1 MFDLDDQITRNR
13 NELERHPPGD
23 ATWAKALSVLANSLD
38 DKHLER
44 DEIADLEGGIASAL
58 ELCQA
63 GHAGHHQSLYAL
75 KLCLCRRYAKKQAAL
90 SDLEEAITLTRT
102 ALGLRSLGHSSPAP
116 TLALNNLAGD
126 LKERFLELGVDA
138 DINEAIALHRA
149 VLALCPAVHSCPA
162 ASLHQLANCL
172 RHRYCKQGTRHDLE
186 EAIALGREA
195 LELRPSGHP
204 DHAATV
210 SSLADYLMDKF
221 LEFNAIADLDEAIEL
236 HRSALDLCPAGHSG
250 RPSSLRNLSIC
261 LWYRYRKQ
269 VTIPDLAEAITFGRD
284 ALEFHPPD
292 HSQGHA
298 ATLNSLAHYPTDRF
312 LKLDANTDLDEAI
325 ALRRWALDLR
335 PVRSR
340 RSNSLHQL
348 ALSLCHRYGKQG
360 AINDLEEAITLGREA
375 LELRPSGHSGRA
387 ATLNSLADYLTNRFL
402 KLDVN
407 ADLDEAIALHRLT
420 LDLRPAGHSDRP
432 SSLHKLALCLWYR
445 HRKQA
450 TIPDLEEAITL
461 GRDALELHPPGHS
474 GRAAILSS
482 VAHYLRDRFL
492 KLGANADLDEAI
504 TLCRSA
510 LDLRLAGH
518 PDRSKSLSA
527 LVYCLSSRFEK
538 QQAAADLDELIGLHH
553 SILDLQ
559 PPGHPDHTATIDK
572 LLLYVRKRLQ
582 NLDTPADL
590 DECISL
596 ERAALVLCDPGNPDV
611 KYLLDLYFDLYKRF
625 QNIGAFADLEEAIT
639 LGRTILDIHPPGDP
653 NRPIYLNTYVICL
666 RKFFVKTGM
675 VGDFNEAVSRARE
688 AVALHPVGD
697 PDHKRFLYTLA
708 TFLSAKFRK
717 EGDLADLE
725 QAIILRRDL
734 IALCPSASS
743 LHELALCL
751 SERFDQRGVTADID
765 EAIGLISSAL
775 KLRPPGHPD
784 RAMSLK
790 TLVFYRQKKFKKPTP
805 KAGLEGIKKLIMRAV
820 NDVLEFLPPRLLNT
834 QTGTLCGR
842 DVLTSMFESSQE
854 YQKLLSSAASYP
866 PQCNAHIRDTVSTY
880 FRYVTLS
887 HRWEIDEPLL
897 RHIQGRAIYDIEPTD
912 GLMKLQWFCVTAY
925 EHGYLWAW
933 SDTCCIDKDSTA
945 ELAKSIASM
954 FSWYRRSALT
964 IVYLFDVSEDGM
976 MSSSAWFKRGWTLQ
990 ELLAPRNL
998 LFYKQDWSLY
1008 KESPSSNHKEDD
1020 VVLGDLEDATGIA
1033 RSYFADFYPGLDNAR
1048 SKLQWASERRTTEPE
1063 DVAYS
1068 LFGIF
1073 NIFLPI
1079 IPGESAENALGRLLA
1094 EIISQS
1100 GDISVLDW
1108 VGEASLFNSC
1118 FPSSIT
1124 SYQPTPSPPPT
1135 WDDSELQPSKFDTYG
1150 RVVAGIK
1157 LFDMLSTSDIPQ
1169 FVGRSL
1175 RLPCIVYQV
1184 KELRL
1189 RVADPLMPNFVYE
1202 IHAHGL
1208 TPFEITLSNELKLD
1222 APRATHPY
1230 VLVRPWHPKLIA
1242 SFSDV
1247 EIMAVDKLA
1256 TTLGQPFRALL
1267 LEQQSR
1273 KEYKRIASSAVI
1285 VARPS
1290 DAASVLQSKLQ
1301 VLNVV

>member
-1 MFDLDDQITRNR
+1 MSYFDNRITRNK
-13 NELERHPPGD
+13 ELERHPPDDTGR
-23 ATWAKALSVLANSLD
+23 AKALFDLADSLD
-38 DKHLER
+38 DRYLEI
-44 DEIADLEGGIASAL
+44 DETADLEGGIASHRSAL
-58 ELCQA
+58 DICPA
-63 GHAGHHQSLYAL
+63 AHAGSYQSRL
-75 KLCLCRRYAKKQAAL
+75 KLCLCCRYMKDQAAL
-90 SDLEEAITLTRT
+90 SDLEEAITLTRA
-102 ALGLRSLGHSSPAP
+102 ALGLCPLGHSSRAP
-116 TLALNNLAGD
+116 TLALNDLADD

-149 VLALCPAVHSCPA
+149 VLDLRPAVHSRPA
-162 ASLHQLANCL
+162 TSLHQLANCL
-172 RHRYCKQGTRHDLE
+172 WPRYSKQGTSHDLQ

-195 LELRPSGHP
+195 LELRPSGHL
-204 DHAATV
+204 DHAVTV
-210 SSLADYLMDKF
+210 SSLADYLMDRF
-221 LEFNAIADLDEAIEL
+221 LELNANADLNEAIAL
-236 HRSALDLCPAGHSG
+236 HRSALDLRPAGHSD
-250 RPSSLRNLSIC
+250 RTSSLRNLSLC

-269 VTIPDLAEAITFGRD
+269 ATIPDLEEAITLGRE
-284 ALEFHPPD
+284 ALEFHPPG
-292 HSQGHA
+292 HSGHA
-298 ATLNSLAHYPTDRF
+298 ATLSSPVHYPTDRF

-325 ALRRWALDLR
+325 ALRRWVLKFR
-335 PVRSR
+335 PVRHSR
-340 RSNSLHQL
+340 RSNSLLQL
-348 ALSLCHRYGKQG
+348 ALSLCHRYSKQG
-360 AINDLEEAITLGREA
+360 TINDLEEAITLAREA
-375 LELRPSGHSGRA
+375 LKLRPSGHSGRA
-387 ATLNSLADYLTNRFL
+387 AALNSLADYLTNRFL
-402 KLDVN
+402 KIGIN
-407 ADLDEAIALHRLT
+407 ADLDEAIALHRST
-420 LDLRPAGHSDRP
+420 LNFRPANHSDRP

-445 HRKQA
+445 YRKRG

-461 GRDALELHPPGHS
+461 SRDALELHPPGHS
-474 GRAAILSS
+474 SRAAILSS
-482 VAHYLRDRFL
+482 IAHYLRDRFL
-492 KLGANADLDEAI
+492 KLGAKTDLDEAI

-518 PDRSKSLSA
+518 PDRSKSLCA

-538 QQAAADLDELIGLHH
+538 QQAAADLDELIGLHL
-553 SILDLQ
+553 SILDFQ
-559 PPGHPDHTATIDK
+559 PPGHPDHTATIDN
-572 LLLYVRKRLQ
+572 LLLYVRKRFQ
-582 NLDTPADL
+582 NLDMPADL
-590 DECISL
+590 NECISL
-596 ERAALVLCDPGNPDV
+596 ERAALVLSDPGNPDRV
-611 KYLLDLYFDLYKRF
+611 KYLLDLYSDLYKRF
-625 QNIGAFADLEEAIT
+625 QNIGACADLEEAIT
-639 LGRTILDIHPPGDP
+639 LGRSILDIHPLGDP

-666 RKFFVKTGM
+666 RKKFVKTGI
-675 VGDFNEAVSRARE
+675 VGDEAVLLARE
-688 AVALHPVGD
+688 AVVLHPVGD
-697 PDHKRFLYTLA
+697 PDHQSFLHTLA
-708 TFLSAKFRK
+708 TFLSAKFQK

-725 QAIILRRDL
+725 QAIVLRRDL
-734 IALCPSASS
+734 LALCPSASS

-751 SERFDQRGVTADID
+751 SEQFDRRGVTADID
-765 EAIGLISSAL
+765 EAIELILSAL

-790 TLVFYRQKKFKKPTP
+790 TLVLYRQKKFKKPIADTDM
-805 KAGLEGIKKLIMRAV
+805 EGMKKLIMRAV
-820 NDVLEFLPPRLLNT
+820 YDALELLPPRLLNT

-842 DVLTSMFESSQE
+842 DALTSIFENSQE
-854 YQKLLSSAASYP
+854 YKKLLSSSASYP
-866 PQCNAHIRDTVSTY
+866 PQCNAHIRDTISTY

-887 HRWEIDEPLL
+887 HRWEIDEPML
-897 RHIQGRAIYDIEPTD
+897 RHIQGRGIYDIEPTD

-925 EHGYLWAW
+925 ERGYLWAW

-964 IVYLFDVSEDGM
+964 IVYLSDVSEDGM
-976 MSSSAWFKRGWTLQ
+976 MCSSAWFKRGWTLQ

-1020 VVLGDLEDATGIA
+1020 VVLGDLEDATGIT
-1033 RSYFADFYPGLDNAR
+1033 RSYFADFDPGLDNAR

-1073 NIFLPI
+1073 NVFLPI

-1118 FPSSIT
+1118 FPSRIS
-1124 SYQPTPSPPPT
+1124 SYQPAPSPPST
-1135 WDDSELQPSKFDTYG
+1135 WDESELRPSKFDTYG

-1157 LFDMLSTSDIPQ
+1157 LFDTLSTSDIPQ
-1169 FVGRSL
+1169 FVGRLL

-1184 KELRL
+1184 IELRL
-1189 RVADPLMPNFVYE
+1189 RVADPLMPSFDYE
-1202 IHAHGL
+1202 LHAHGL

-1222 APRATHPY
+1222 APRATLPY

-1247 EIMAVDKLA
+1247 EIMAVDKLVI
-1256 TTLGQPFRALL
+1256 TLGQPFSALL

-1273 KEYKRIASSAVI
+1273 KEYKRIASSAAI
-1285 VARPS
+1285 VARPV